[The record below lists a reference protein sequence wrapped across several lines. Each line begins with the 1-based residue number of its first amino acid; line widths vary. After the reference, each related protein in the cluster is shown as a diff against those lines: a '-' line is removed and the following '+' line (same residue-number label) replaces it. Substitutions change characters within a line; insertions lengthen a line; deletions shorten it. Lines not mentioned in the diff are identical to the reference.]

1 MELKRNSSGEMKD
14 IRRGVEFIEKRN
26 SFEVMDNV
34 LDKKSVNSIELR
46 DDSVELRDKNNV
58 ELRSVDVRVNA
69 DGLLCTEHTVGS
81 VSPSEGP
88 KTIGDVFKNLRIRT
102 SSGDI
107 LLERWKS
114 VSSESVSGECIG
126 LLVERQSTDREVKGS
141 NPLV

>member
-14 IRRGVEFIEKRN
+14 IRRSMEFIEKRN
-26 SFEVMDNV
+26 SFEILENT
-34 LDKKSVNSIELR
+34 LNKKSDSSNELRGNCTELR

-58 ELRSVDVRVNA
+58 ELRSLDVRVSA
-69 DGLLCTEHTVGS
+69 DDLLYTEHTVGS

-114 VSSESVSGECIG
+114 VSSDYENLSMQYTEIFFCC
-126 LLVERQSTDREVKGS
+126 K
-141 NPLV
+141 N